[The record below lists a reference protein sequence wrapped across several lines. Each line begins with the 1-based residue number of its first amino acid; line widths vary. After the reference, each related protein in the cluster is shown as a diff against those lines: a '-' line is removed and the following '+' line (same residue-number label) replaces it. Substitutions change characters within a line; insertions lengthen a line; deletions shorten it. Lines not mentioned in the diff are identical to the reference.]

1 MSNITPH
8 QFKERWES
16 ENGGGLTFDDIADC
30 AKNWGLFNR
39 PRTSS
44 MPLVVYSVLKFAQ
57 TNNCEEYKPS
67 DDDDDDDDDEQ
78 EQPNQQKG
86 NTQMIFTIKK
96 AERYNAKLRIGL
108 FGASGSGKTTS
119 ALLLAQGLVGDLSKV
134 VVIDTERGSADLYAH
149 LGDYSTLSLEPP
161 YSPERYI
168 QALKE
173 CQNAGFEC
181 IIIDS
186 ISHEWAEEGGCL
198 EIHDKINGKNGF
210 TDWGKVTPRH
220 NAFVSAILD
229 AKAHV
234 ICCGRVKDDVVLV
247 TNDKGKQAPE
257 KVGFKPITRNGFDY
271 EMTVCFSL
279 DVRHNMTPT
288 KDRTGLFDGA
298 DPFLATPETGAI
310 LKQWANSGK
319 EKPKPIR
326 TQSQLV
332 DDVRILWKEMGFT
345 PESFLELTGIVG
357 NDVVTLNSEELE
369 LLLVKMKGN

>member
-1 MSNITPH
+1 MVGDWDYDEHLPLSTRRDIRGWNDFIDGYPNEVDNH
-8 QFKERWES
+8 PQHEKERE
-16 ENGGGLTFDDIADC
+16 
-30 AKNWGLFNR
+30 K
-39 PRTSS
+39 
-44 MPLVVYSVLKFAQ
+44 
-57 TNNCEEYKPS
+57 
-67 DDDDDDDDDEQ
+67 
-78 EQPNQQKG
+78 QKKG
-86 NTQMIFTIKK
+86 KTQMSFTIKK
-96 AERYNAKLRIGL
+96 AERFNAKLRIGL

-119 ALLLAQGLVGDLSKV
+119 ALLLAQGIVGDLSKV

-173 CQNAGFEC
+173 CQNAGFEV
-181 IIIDS
+181 IIVDS
-186 ISHEWAEEGGCL
+186 ITHEWNGKGGCL
-198 EIHDKINGKNGF
+198 EIHESMTGNSYTN
-210 TDWGKVTPRH
+210 WAKVTPRH
-220 NAFVSAILD
+220 NAFIDAVLD

-234 ICCGRVKDDVVLV
+234 ICCGRVKDDVVLNL
-247 TNDKGKQAPE
+247 NDKGKQAPE
-257 KVGFKPITRNGFDY
+257 KVGLKAITRDGFDY
-271 EMTVCFSL
+271 EMTLCF
-279 DVRHNMTPT
+279 DIDAKHNATSS
-288 KDRTGLFDGA
+288 KDRTGLFDKTPA
-298 DPFLATPETGAI
+298 FVITPETGEV

-332 DDVRILWKEMGFT
+332 DEVRTLWKESGFT